1 LSQIKIEDTP
11 PRESTFSDTTKK
23 IIADV
28 MNDPILEKQ
37 KQVKSS
43 VRYEDLYKQQISERL
58 KYSELL
64 SVKRELVLP
73 VHFKIL
79 LELQGYLDT

>member
-1 LSQIKIEDTP
+1 
-11 PRESTFSDTTKK
+11 
-23 IIADV
+23 

-43 VRYEDLYKQQISERL
+43 VRYEDLYKHQISERL

-64 SVKRELVLP
+64 SVKRELVT

>member
-1 LSQIKIEDTP
+1 
-11 PRESTFSDTTKK
+11 
-23 IIADV
+23 
-28 MNDPILEKQ
+28 MNDPISEKQ

-43 VRYEDLYKQQISERL
+43 VRYEDLYKHQISERL